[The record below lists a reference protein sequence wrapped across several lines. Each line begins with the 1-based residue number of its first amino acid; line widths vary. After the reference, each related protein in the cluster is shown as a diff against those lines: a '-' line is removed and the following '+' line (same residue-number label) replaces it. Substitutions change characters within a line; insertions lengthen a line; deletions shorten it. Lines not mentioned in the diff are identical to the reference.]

1 MNSINIED
9 LIFAFTHMLFERRVL
24 LIVPKVEDQI
34 PLFQALHSLIYPFEY
49 CLTLPCLK
57 HDPNSEFDQ
66 YFEDCISAENPYD
79 QFVCIPQEDKQRAF
93 AVLENDTKSQN
104 LLIIDLNPS
113 DKPKVV

>member
-79 QFVCIPQEDKQRAF
+79 QFVCIP
-93 AVLENDTKSQN
+93 
-104 LLIIDLNPS
+104 
-113 DKPKVV
+113 